1 MSLAELCPCGSQK
14 AYTECCEP
22 FIEGKEFAPTAEQLM
37 RSRYTAY
44 SKIKV
49 DYLVETTHPSRRSD
63 FDPSSIREW
72 ATENNWIKLEVLSTK
87 NGKST
92 DTQGEVEF
100 RASFKDADGIARTHY
115 EYSSFVKEQNR
126 WYYVSGK
133 FQPPANQKI
142 DRNAPCPCGSGKK
155 YKKCCG
161 K

>member
-49 DYLVETTHPSRRSD
+49 DYLVKTTHPSRRSD
-63 FDPSSIREW
+63 FEPSSIREW